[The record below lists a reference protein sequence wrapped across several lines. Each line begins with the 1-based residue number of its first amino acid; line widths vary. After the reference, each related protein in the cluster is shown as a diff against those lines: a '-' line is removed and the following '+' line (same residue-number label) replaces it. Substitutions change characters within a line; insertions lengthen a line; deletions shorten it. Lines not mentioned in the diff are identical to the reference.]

1 MMIMTMMMFIM
12 IMIVMMNRL
21 EDIQGDMRSLKDHNA
36 AVVVIVVVIVVVNDN
51 GDANNDDDDNSGFAR
66 TCTMTR
72 RFVRSYFFEYELNW
86 VCDRA
91 IRI

>member
-36 AVVVIVVVIVVVNDN
+36 AVVVIVVVNDN

-72 RFVRSYFFEYELNW
+72 RIARS
-86 VCDRA
+86 
-91 IRI
+91 